1 MMDTENK
8 HYFTDNRNLPSNRKE
23 HSFYFQGNTFSFVSD
38 TGVFSKS
45 GVDYG
50 TRVLLETIGSETL
63 GNEVLDL
70 GCGYGVIG
78 IVVKAMH
85 PTVQVTGIDINPRA
99 VELTEEN
106 AKRNHV
112 EMKTYVGDGF
122 TDINQTFDTIL
133 TNPPIRAG
141 KSVIYSL
148 FRDSYVHLNE
158 GGKLVVVIRKQQGAN
173 SAKQELETIYGNCEI
188 RTKEKGYWI
197 LIAKK

>member
-1 MMDTENK
+1 MESRIEHIRESEKQSHTEI
-8 HYFTDNRNLPSNRKE
+8 YSNEVLYNSDSWLKKPIKTVQE
-23 HSFYFQGNTFSFVSD
+23 IVPFFSQYDSL
-38 TGVFSKS
+38 
-45 GVDYG
+45 
-50 TRVLLETIGSETL
+50 R
-63 GNEVLDL
+63 VLDL

-85 PTVQVTGIDINPRA
+85 PTIQVTGIDINPRA
-99 VELTEEN
+99 VELAKEN

-112 EMKTYVGDGF
+112 EMKTYVGDGL
-122 TDINQTFDTIL
+122 TNIKQTFDTIL